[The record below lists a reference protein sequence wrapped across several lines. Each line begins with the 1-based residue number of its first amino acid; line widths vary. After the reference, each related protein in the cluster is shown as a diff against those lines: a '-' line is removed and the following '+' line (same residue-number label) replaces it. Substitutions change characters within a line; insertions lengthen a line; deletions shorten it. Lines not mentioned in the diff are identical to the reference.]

1 MVIHNKKPS
10 REILESIV
18 ADVLERFGFRVET
31 NRMAKTREGR
41 EIEVDVW
48 GIKTIENTRFY
59 VYVSCK
65 NWDKKVDRN
74 VIFSEI
80 GRISSL
86 IQQPHLKIFVC
97 KELTDPARETAL
109 TDGFIVIELREKA
122 NSENTDEIAE
132 IIYNHLN
139 FIFTGGT
146 VTPAL
151 PLFETAPKLLRIAK
165 GIAEE
170 AEADKT
176 EIKAH
181 EINKNKLLIK
191 ILILIIFILV
201 LIYLYFNLFI
211 I

>member
-132 IIYNHLN
+132 IIYNYLN
-139 FIFTGGT
+139 FIFTEGT
-146 VTPAL
+146 VTP
-151 PLFETAPKLLRIAK
+151 PLFYSYLKPERIAK
-165 GIAEE
+165 RIAKE
-170 AEADKT
+170 AKADET
-176 EIKAH
+176 EIKAD
-181 EINKNKLLIK
+181 EINKLIK
-191 ILILIIFILV
+191 ILILIFILV